1 MRILCSTLC
10 ALLIPAFCAQ
20 AVLLGNLAS
29 DYQNGAAGQTSDDVG
44 ITATGGSWHYYSD
57 TDNDPTNGG
66 LVLLTHSGV
75 GLEGGTGY
83 GGTGQIFGNCCG
95 PMPVVSNDGLFDGV
109 TTPPAGTLATHPGH
123 STVDVPPEFAVI
135 EFRANA
141 FLSNLMLAYGVLTA
155 ASFAGDGIDWRIRN
169 NAGAILFSG
178 SQNGN
183 AANDPGTAIANL
195 GPGESVW
202 LVIGNGPGDSAGTD
216 QTFVSL
222 SLNGDS
228 SQISVS
234 ATTVDEGLAVGTAV
248 GTLTTAA
255 AGTYTYS
262 LVAGAGDTDNANFQ
276 IGGAGTDILQTN
288 AVLSA
293 GAQSSHSIRVRSTET
308 GGGGSYEEV
317 FTITV
322 IPQGFGS
329 GSPVA
334 FYRFDGDATDSS
346 GNGNH
351 GNVTGALAFAAGQ
364 DGQALDNDPTITNFV
379 NLPINIRPGVAPRC
393 TIGMWVD
400 ADAIDNR
407 DTMFSSDNG
416 AFDRGLNIDD
426 RGGYS
431 AYSAFRGGGVLPANA
446 ANVAD
451 GYVFVCATFDQ
462 VRGVTRLYTDGIGYQ
477 VASFHDDNLSY
488 LRVGS
493 RPGSENE
500 SLDGKIDNVFVFNT
514 VLTFEQIEAIRIGG
528 AATIAAVGIDVWNID
543 FESHDNAGFSPA
555 NPVTNF
561 GIGAGDNW
569 NSFPVEDV
577 AGNPSP
583 VSTNPS
589 IANMRNGSGELTSV
603 SFALTGD
610 GGGGSAQVAGFN
622 GSNATLPV
630 SSDYMLWNLPGL
642 GIPDSVIEWEFTGLE
657 PGARYEV
664 AALGGGGA
672 GRDFTLRADSDGD
685 GDLSDETGVNVD
697 QGQGRGGR
705 AVAVADGTG
714 TIIGDSTAIGGN
726 EPNWGGLQL
735 RKLSSATVPTNPTI
749 AFDFGM
755 NYASDADGE
764 LVSPKEHAG
773 VDFDND
779 GNGDWWNRVGAVTD
793 ATDLDGVHDIQGNLL
808 PDVTIQVVDYRAN
821 NPNDTQANGWGTALE
836 VSQETMLSLYHYGG
850 GGGFFQLI
858 VKGLTPNT
866 EYAVEIFAALNN
878 NITQDIQI
886 EGVFVNGA
894 ATASPNEGDAWSSNA
909 NGFLPRQG
917 LVFLATS
924 DPTGQ
929 FVFDFDNSSNTPFF
943 QGIRISTPAE
953 SSGTGNLISADI
965 SAVSVGGSDITM
977 SGVEPF
983 YGYGDVWNNIMVPHH
998 AATATTNITT
1008 VLRDSSGAPTRATFA
1023 ILNAPGALS
1032 GWNAGGSTLY
1042 GDYLFLNAGASIGAS
1057 DFEITGLS
1065 PSHPYEFYLYP
1076 GISAGRDIN
1085 VTLDTNANG
1094 TLADDTTVLLGSDGS
1109 GSGQLFSTTTDSN
1122 GRLFGRVAHNGTESN
1137 WSGFQLREVRKA
1149 TVLRFR

>member
-1 MRILCSTLC
+1 MC
-10 ALLIPAFCAQ
+10 ASLLGALHAH

-29 DYQNGAAGQTSDDVG
+29 DYQNAGAGQSSADVG
-44 ITATGGSWHYYSD
+44 ITATGGTWHYYSD

-75 GLEGGTGY
+75 GLEGGDGY
-83 GGTGQIFGNCCG
+83 GGTGTIFGDCCG
-95 PMPVVSNDGLFDGV
+95 PMPVVSNDGLFDAI
-109 TTPPAGTLATHPGH
+109 TTPPAGTLATHPG
-123 STVDVPPEFAVI
+123 STGSTPPEFAVI
-135 EFRANA
+135 EFRASA
-141 FLSNLMLAYGVLTA
+141 FLTDLSLAYDINNLNAG
-155 ASFAGDGIDWRIRN
+155 GDGTDWSIRN
-169 NAGAILFSG
+169 NAGATLFSG
-178 SQNGN
+178 TQDGN
-183 AANDPGTAIANL
+183 AANEPGTAIASL
-195 GPGESVW
+195 SPGESIW
-202 LVIGNGPGDSAGTD
+202 LVIGNGPGDDPGGD

-222 SLNGDS
+222 EFNGDS
-228 SQISVS
+228 SQISAS
-234 ATTVDEGLAVGTAV
+234 ATEVDEGLAVGTTV

-255 AGTYTYS
+255 VGTYTYS

-276 IGGAGTDILQTN
+276 IGGGGTDLLQTN
-288 AVLSA
+288 AVLSFA
-293 GAQSSHSIRVRSTET
+293 GQSSHGIRVRSTET
-308 GGGGSYEEV
+308 GGGGSYEET

-322 IPQGFGS
+322 NPAGFGS

-364 DGQALDNDPTITNFV
+364 DGQALDNDPTIANFV

-407 DTMFSSDNG
+407 DTIFSTDNG

-431 AYSAFRGGGVLPANA
+431 AYSAFRGGGVLAGNA

-477 VASFHDDNLSY
+477 VASFHDDNLSF

-514 VLTFEQIEAIRIGG
+514 VLTFEQIEAIRTGG

-561 GIGAGDNW
+561 GIGAGDHW

-589 IANMRNGSGELTSV
+589 ITSMRNGSGELTSV

-622 GSNATLPV
+622 SGANATLPV

-642 GIPDSVIEWEFTGLE
+642 GIPNSVIEWEFTGLE

-664 AALGGGGA
+664 AALGGGSG
-672 GRDFTLRADSDGD
+672 GREFTLRADSDGD

-705 AVAVADGTG
+705 AVAVADGAG

-755 NYASDADGE
+755 NYANDVDGE
-764 LVSPKEHAG
+764 LVSPKEHTG
-773 VDFDND
+773 VDFDQD
-779 GNGDWWNRVGAVTD
+779 GNGDWWNRVGAVSD
-793 ATDLDGVHDIQGNLL
+793 AADLEGVHDIQGNLL
-808 PDVTIQVVDYRAN
+808 PDVSIQVVDYRAS
-821 NPNDTQANGWGTALE
+821 NPNDIQANGWGTALE

-850 GGGFFQLI
+850 SSGFLQLI
-858 VKGLTPNT
+858 VKGLSPNT

-878 NITQDIQI
+878 NITQDIRI
-886 EGVFVNGA
+886 EGVFVNGT
-894 ATASPNEGDAWSSNA
+894 ATASPNEGDTWSCNA

-917 LVFLATS
+917 LVFLSTS

-929 FVFDFDNSSNTPFF
+929 FVLDFDNSSNTPFF

-953 SSGTGNLISADI
+953 SSGTGNLWSADI

-983 YGYGDVWNNIMVPHH
+983 YGFGDVWNNIMIPHH
-998 AATATTNITT
+998 TTTATTDITT
-1008 VLRDSSGAPTRATFA
+1008 VLRDSNGSPTAAVFRLLNPLSSISGF
-1023 ILNAPGALS
+1023 NAAHIGNNPLHS
-1032 GWNAGGSTLY
+1032 
-1042 GDYLFLNAGASIGAS
+1042 DYLIMKAAGYPTEF

-1065 PSHPYEFYLYP
+1065 PNQPYEFYMYP
-1076 GISAGRDIN
+1076 GAVANRDLN
-1085 VTLDTNANG
+1085 LTLDANA
-1094 TLADDTTVLLGSDGS
+1094 DGS
-1109 GSGQLFSTTTDSN
+1109 LAGEITVFIDAQATGVGQLFTVHTDGT
-1122 GRLFGRVAHNGTESN
+1122 GRLFGQFGSPAASGEPNPA
-1137 WSGFQLREVRKA
+1137 GFQLRELRKA